1 MQKEITITKLTAAG
15 ATATLFGVLAGVG
28 GMVHGVGEILQGN
41 VAPEGLIINSWTEG
55 PIATNMGGEPGM
67 TIVPNLLAT
76 GVLTFLFSLAMLVYA
91 ALFVRRRHSGRVL
104 IVLSLGML
112 LVGGGFGPPLI
123 GVLAGVAGT
132 QDRERQR
139 GWHRRLP
146 AGGQRLLARLWP
158 FACGV
163 AAVAGTFLVIGSLI
177 LVYVFDVDRADLF
190 LNTFYVTVLALI
202 FTVLLAPAY
211 DGRADELGTPF
222 LQYGAGN

>member
-1 MQKEITITKLTAAG
+1 MQKEMTVTKLTAAG
-15 ATATLFGVLAGVG
+15 TTATLFGVLAGAG

-67 TIVPNLLAT
+67 TIVPNLLVT
-76 GVLTFLFSLAMLVYA
+76 GVLTFLFSLAVLVWA
-91 ALFVRRRHSGRVL
+91 ALFVRRRHGGRIL

-123 GVLAGVAGT
+123 GILAGVAGT
-132 QDRERQR
+132 QSGEPQR

-158 FACGV
+158 FVFGV

-177 LVYVFDVDRADLF
+177 LVYLFGVDNADLF
-190 LNTFYVTVLALI
+190 LNTFYVTVLSLA
-202 FTVLLAPAY
+202 FTVLAAPAY
-211 DGRADELGTPF
+211 DGRVAERGAPVLG
-222 LQYGAGN
+222 YSDGD